1 MSGAVGGLSE
11 CDVIMPEAIDVGQSL
26 RQRKLAEAAPREGER
41 ERARSEERR
50 EGWRTISAIRGL
62 RANGLLA
69 VDYLFWLT

>member
-11 CDVIMPEAIDVGQSL
+11 CDVIMPEAIDVGQSP
-26 RQRKLAEAAPREGER
+26 RQRKLAEAAPREG